1 MIVAILAAYL
11 SRIGPR
17 DLFRRIAVGVIAA
30 LLLATAAGVVIYVTV
45 RRYDDTRGAGD
56 LRDGD
61 VPARHRGAHLHDAWM
76 RAHACGLSSD
86 LRGRVDAA
94 GTGAVNALWRCS
106 PRRPSPATIETVVFC
121 LAIAFS
127 AGRSRVLIGAAA
139 GLVVALGI
147 AVVVYR
153 LAHRLNIGRFFT
165 IVGVTLSAFGAALL
179 VDAVQNMQ
187 ELGWLPVLTR
197 PVWNT
202 GDVLSEDTELG
213 DLLHSILGY
222 AQAPT
227 VLQVLIYVGYL
238 AVVVAAF
245 STLPAGSRQRVAR
258 PTGPEPAATAGSP
271 LADLATRAR
280 IGRLPR

>member
-1 MIVAILAAYL
+1 MAAAFVILLREGVEASMIVAILAAYL
-11 SRIGPR
+11 SRIGRR
-17 DLFRRIAVGVIAA
+17 DLLRGIAVGVVGA
-30 LLLATAAGVVIYVTV
+30 LLLATAAGVVIYLTV
-45 RRYDDTRGAGD
+45 RRYDDTRGQVIFETVTYLLATAV
-56 LRDGD
+56 LTYMTF
-61 VPARHRGAHLHDAWM
+61 WM
-76 RAHACGLSSD
+76 RAHARGLSSD

-94 GTGAVNALWRCS
+94 VNRRGERALALLAAQAVGREA
-106 PRRPSPATIETVVFC
+106 IETVVFC

-153 LAHRLNIGRFFT
+153 LGHRLNIGRFFT
-165 IVGVTLSAFGAALL
+165 VVGVALSVFGAALL

-187 ELGWLPVLTR
+187 ELGWLPVLTH

-202 GDVLSEDTELG
+202 RGVLSEDTELG

-227 VLQVLIYVGYL
+227 VLQVLVYL
-238 AVVVAAF
+238 AYLAMVVVAF
-245 STLPAGSRQRVAR
+245 FGLTGRGKTLRSASQR
-258 PTGPEPAATAGSP
+258 S
-271 LADLATRAR
+271 
-280 IGRLPR
+280 